1 MLYICIF
8 ILRRIVGH
16 EKLSEGVW
24 ALVSSERLRVI
35 SEAGG
40 EGNSIELTA
49 RYALVCACLCVD
61 ISRNLIEV
69 KLKNLIC

>member
-1 MLYICIF
+1 M
-8 ILRRIVGH
+8 GH

-49 RYALVCACLCVD
+49 RYALVCACLYYY
-61 ISRNLIEV
+61 ISKIGLNGSHIIVE
-69 KLKNLIC
+69 NGIYSSM